1 MSASPSAL
9 SDTLW
14 SQLSE
19 FVAERIG
26 LHFPPER
33 RDDLKRGLTSAAV
46 EFGFADVQA
55 KARVPLKDAAHV
67 SSLKSRVV
75 HDLQVVFGESEV
87 SITYG
92 YETTYKRL
100 QVLDLPKSHTNDAV
114 AIACEISEVIKPL
127 KMVIRSAV

>member
-46 EFGFADVQA
+46 EFGFADVA
-55 KARVPLKDAAHV
+55 VCAEWLLSAALARGSCWPTTSV
-67 SSLKSRVV
+67 SERRFRRASCCRNCGSGALW
-75 HDLQVVFGESEV
+75 
-87 SITYG
+87 
-92 YETTYKRL
+92 
-100 QVLDLPKSHTNDAV
+100 
-114 AIACEISEVIKPL
+114 
-127 KMVIRSAV
+127 SAPSS